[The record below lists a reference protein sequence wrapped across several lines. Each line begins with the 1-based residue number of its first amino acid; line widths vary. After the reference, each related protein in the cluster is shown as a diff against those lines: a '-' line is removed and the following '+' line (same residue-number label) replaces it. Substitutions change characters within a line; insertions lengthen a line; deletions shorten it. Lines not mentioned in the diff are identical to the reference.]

1 MGEKNRE
8 GGKVMLLI
16 VLGLCAATSVFVA
29 ALRRDTLAVHLFGLG
44 ISNSV
49 MLLGVIVYIAQMG
62 GMAATEKT
70 FLFLLPEIQRWL
82 QVQPIPMNRLGYV
95 VAVGRTL
102 FPWFLLQVGLE
113 MTMIPWVRRRLKTL
127 RWLTAVIPVLFLVY
141 YYPDVYYHVVR
152 GRLWLI
158 TAMIPVSLIW
168 IGLYL
173 VVGLTLMAQEYQAT
187 TITFFKRNN
196 GYVLLAALGITALYL
211 LYATKD
217 PAQIYH
223 LFIGEYIRV
232 GVMRYIDPSTTVMGW
247 IILGVCT
254 LLFVVLGSYGMVRY
268 AQLEYAENREDIL
281 LRRKFDA
288 AGTGVSVFVHGIK
301 NQLLSSRVLH
311 KKLSRALE
319 AEEPDIEQVRACA
332 GALRELNEGM
342 LARMDELYRTV
353 KNSAL
358 SLTPVRADRVAE
370 MAVERFH
377 GKYPEVTVVVP
388 DPSERLVLADPGP
401 LSEAL
406 YNLLT
411 NGCEAA
417 AQAGR
422 EPELLLSV
430 RGERLW
436 TIFEVR
442 DNGGG
447 IPAELESRIYEPFF
461 TSKNTNYNWGMG
473 LYYVRRIVKSHFGR
487 LRLESR
493 MGDGSSFYIMLPLYD
508 AGRRG

>member
-1 MGEKNRE
+1 
-8 GGKVMLLI
+8 MLLL
-16 VLGLCAATSVFVA
+16 VLVLCAATSVFVA
-29 ALRRDTLAVHLFGLG
+29 LRRRDTLAVYLCGLG
-44 ISNSV
+44 VSNAL
-49 MLLGVIVYIAQMG
+49 MLLGIIVYIAQMG
-62 GMAATEKT
+62 GMAATEQT
-70 FLFLLPEIQRWL
+70 FLFLLPEIQHWL
-82 QVQPIPMNRLGYV
+82 QLRPIPMGKLGYV

-113 MTMIPWVRRRLKTL
+113 VTMIPRVRRRMKSL
-127 RWLTAVIPVLFLVY
+127 RWLSAILPALFLVY
-141 YYPDVYYHVVR
+141 YFPTVYYHLVR
-152 GRLWLI
+152 GRFWLI
-158 TAMIPVSLIW
+158 TAMIPLSLAW

-173 VVGLTLMAQEYQAT
+173 LAGLALMMQEYRAT
-187 TITFFKRNN
+187 TILFFKRNN
-196 GYVLLAALGITALYL
+196 GYILLAALGITALYL

-217 PAQIYH
+217 PAQIYN
-223 LFIGEYIRV
+223 LFVAEYIRLGVISYIGPSMTVV
-232 GVMRYIDPSTTVMGW
+232 GW
-247 IILGVCT
+247 LILGMCT
-254 LLFVVLGSYGMVRY
+254 LLFVVLGGYGMVQY
-268 AQLEYAENREDIL
+268 AQMDYAENREEVSL
-281 LRRKFDA
+281 QRKFDA

-319 AEEPDIEQVRACA
+319 KEQPDVGEIRACA
-332 GALRELNEGM
+332 EALRQLNEGM
-342 LARMDELYRTV
+342 LARMDELYRTI

-358 SLTPVRADRVAE
+358 SLSPVEADRVAG

-377 GKYPEVTVVVP
+377 GKYPEVPVACSGAP
-388 DPSERLVLADPGP
+388 GRLVLADPGP
-401 LSEAL
+401 LSEAV

-417 AQAGR
+417 LQAGR
-422 EPELLLSV
+422 EPRLALTV

-436 TIFEVR
+436 TMLEVR

-447 IPAELESRIYEPFF
+447 IPAELQSRIYEPFF

-493 MGDGSSFYIMLPLYD
+493 PGEGSSFHIMLPRYD
-508 AGRRG
+508 VGRRG